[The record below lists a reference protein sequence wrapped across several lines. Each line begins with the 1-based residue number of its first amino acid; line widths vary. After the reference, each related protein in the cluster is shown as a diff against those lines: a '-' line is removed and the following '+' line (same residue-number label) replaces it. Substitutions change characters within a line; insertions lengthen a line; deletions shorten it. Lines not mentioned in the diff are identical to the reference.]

1 MSSNVFESLQLS
13 FYSLWGDAISFLP
26 EILIAILIVIVG
38 WIIGGIL
45 QNIVVRIFKT
55 LKLNEA
61 LDAAGADTLVEK
73 AGYKLKAGMFVG
85 ALVKWFI
92 IIIFFVTALDVLGLN
107 EVTVF
112 FRDVVLGYLPKV
124 IVAVLI
130 LLVAMVVANIASASV
145 SAAARAGGFSSA
157 SVLGSVTRYAI
168 LLFAVLAALSQLEVA
183 PDLVQ
188 TLFMGIIFAASL
200 AFGLAFGLG
209 GKDAASK
216 YINKMTGGQHHDHGH
231 NY

>member
-1 MSSNVFESLQLS
+1 MNSNVFESLS
-13 FYSLWGDAISFLP
+13 FSFNSLWRDTIAFLP
-26 EILIAILIVIVG
+26 EVLIAVLIVVIG

-73 AGYKLKAGMFVG
+73 AGYKLKAGVFVG
-85 ALVKWFI
+85 ALVKWFV

-112 FRDVVLGYLPKV
+112 FRDVVLGYLPRV

-130 LLVAMVVANIASASV
+130 LLVAMVVANLASASV

-157 SVLGSVTRYAI
+157 SLLGSVARYAI
-168 LLFAVLAALSQLEVA
+168 LLFAILAALSQLEVA
-183 PDLVQ
+183 PELVQ
-188 TLFMGIIFAASL
+188 TLFMGIIFGASL

-209 GKDAASK
+209 GKEAAAK
-216 YINKMTGGQHHDHGH
+216 YINKMTGGHSHNNHQQH
-231 NY
+231 